1 MSSNLRHLMGIKR
14 CSYML
19 CRIVDVCI
27 YCVILLTYLCT
38 IMLAFLYLFTCLCY
52 SLSHCVNM
60 SLYPLSHSTVH
71 MSLYTLSQSTVS
83 ILCLNQISVDIS
95 LYTLTISFIILLTSL
110 CPLRDFCIRCLV
122 VDMSLYTV
130 SPSTICW
137 HVSVDSVAYLTCPCI
152 QSGKD
157 P

>member
-1 MSSNLRHLMGIKR
+1 VALLRKMSSNLWHIMGVKR
-14 CSYML
+14 CSYLL

-110 CPLRDFCIRCLV
+110 CPLRRTDLSVYGVSLLTCLCIPYLLQLSA
-122 VDMSLYTV
+122 DMSL
-130 SPSTICW
+130 
-137 HVSVDSVAYLTCPCI
+137 
-152 QSGKD
+152 
-157 P
+157 